1 VKGLWVIA
9 AVCCAFVGAAP
20 AGAVTRLVVTGKG
33 WGHGVGMSQWGAY
46 GYARH
51 GWSYRQILAHY
62 YPGTTIGQAPALD
75 VRVLLGSGQP
85 SASLGCAGGI
95 RVSDRTGRTYA
106 LDPGTYSLGSGLKL
120 PVGHKRVKVRAGLH
134 HHERYAVVPVKRVL
148 RSPVVFDCPSAPLV
162 WDGNAYHGRLAVR
175 SNGRRLSVVNT
186 VPLDE
191 YVQGVVGGEMPH
203 KWNLAALEAQAVA
216 ARSYALATLKP
227 NNHFDLFSD
236 TRSQVYGGIAYETP
250 GIDFAVR
257 RTAGKIVMWNGH
269 AALTFFFSSS
279 GGRTANV
286 NDVWPQY
293 GDVPYLRS
301 VSDPYDVVSPH
312 HSWGPFTFDAAR
324 LARRLHIPVGPV
336 RVTHT
341 ADGRVASVSIGSRV
355 ISGSTFEAKLGLDST
370 WFTLGSLSLT
380 AARSSVVFGAKV
392 ALGAQVDG
400 TQGVVLQRRRGAGV
414 WTTLAHVR
422 GTRNV
427 TVEPRGQTQY
437 RLSADGVTGPV
448 VAVAVAPKVQLNKPT
463 APNVLSGTVSPVSRG
478 VMTVWRGG
486 EVVAHPRV
494 DGRGRFSTRIRLRAG
509 FYRVE
514 VGETARFAPATA
526 SLTVTPRLLALL
538 R

>member
-1 VKGLWVIA
+1 VKGLSVIA
-9 AVCCAFVGAAP
+9 AVCLALVGAAP
-20 AGAVTRLVVTGKG
+20 AAAVTRLVVTGKG

-62 YPGTTIGQAPALD
+62 YSGTTLGRAPAIE

-85 SASLGCAGGI
+85 SASVGCAGGI

-106 LDPGTYSLGSGLKL
+106 LEPGTYSFAAGLRL
-120 PVGHKRVKVRAGLH
+120 PVGRKRVKVQSGLQ
-134 HHERYAVVPVKRVL
+134 HHERYAIVPVKRAL
-148 RSPVVFDCPSAPLV
+148 RSPIAFDCPSAPLV
-162 WDGNAYHGRLAVR
+162 WDGSAYHGRLVIR
-175 SNGRRLSVVNT
+175 SNGGRLSVVNT
-186 VPLDE
+186 VPLDA

-227 NNHFDLFSD
+227 NKRFDLFSD

-257 RTAGKIVMWNGH
+257 RTAGEIVTWNGH
-269 AALTFFFSSS
+269 VALTFFFSSS

-286 NDVWPQY
+286 SDVWPQY
-293 GDVPYLRS
+293 GDIPYLRS
-301 VSDPYDVVSPH
+301 VSDPYDASSPH

-324 LARRLHIPVGPV
+324 LARRLNVPAGPV
-336 RVTHT
+336 QVMRTT
-341 ADGRVASVSIGSRV
+341 DGRVTSVRIGARV
-355 ISGSTFEAKLGLDST
+355 ISGSEFVAKLGLDST

-380 AARSSVVFGAKV
+380 TESSSVVYGAKV
-392 ALGAQVDG
+392 GLGAQVDG
-400 TQGVVLQRRRGAGV
+400 QQGVVLQRRRGAGV
-414 WTTLAHVR
+414 WTTLAHVQ

-427 TVEPRGQTQY
+427 TVEPLGRTQY
-437 RLSADGVTGPV
+437 RLSAEGVNGPV
-448 VAVAVAPKVQLNKPT
+448 VAVSVAPKLKVRPT
-463 APNVLSGTVSPVSRG
+463 GPNVLSGTVSPVSRG
-478 VMTVWRGG
+478 VVTVWRGG
-486 EVVAHPRV
+486 RVVAHPRV
-494 DGRGRFSTRIRLRAG
+494 DSRGRFRTPIRLRAG

-514 VGETARFAPATA
+514 VGESARFAAVTT